1 MKMKKHIISSYLS
14 FSLLLI
20 IIALEVLLTNKHIS
34 IEGLNMRKTY
44 VFISYF
50 IHLPLFLFNLIL
62 ALKVFIF
69 YFNNKFQNPPKY
81 FYLVLP
87 SVVFYVVCLFYLLF
101 GLIKLVIEN

>member
-50 IHLPLFLFNLIL
+50 IHLPLFLFGIAISCFLCCLFILSFIRINKASNRKLGNLSKL
-62 ALKVFIF
+62 VTNYFIF
-69 YFNNKFQNPPKY
+69 F
-81 FYLVLP
+81 
-87 SVVFYVVCLFYLLF
+87 
-101 GLIKLVIEN
+101 